1 MINPIGQSGFFD
13 GCCRIPATDNGH
25 GFAVSDGFSHGIG
38 SFGKLIK
45 FKNTHG
51 TIPDHQ
57 LGLFHN
63 RLVPFSCFG
72 ADIDRFHVFGNL
84 INIHCFHRGRIGAEF
99 IDNHHIHRQFKAD
112 SRLFYAPEA
121 DRRDQSEMLQTMIG
135 TMLERASEEMRNL
148 IAESDGK
155 DAIQEQG
162 VFSHVEI
169 RTDRQHGGKIRERL
183 LTLLK
188 SLEDPPAGGKKPAA
202 KPTPARKRGGKSGEV
217 AYRLTIAF
225 YPIAPGE

>member
-1 MINPIGQSGFFD
+1 MASRTKRPSEEGGKTPKRPRQAASLTLSDLEQVKVLADPLRIRILEEM
-13 GCCRIPATDNGH
+13 CREERTTKQVA
-25 GFAVSDGFSHGIG
+25 
-38 SFGKLIK
+38 KLLGEKPTKLYHHVEALERVGLIRLTRTQQ
-45 FKNTHG
+45 NRG
-51 TIPDHQ
+51 TTEKYY
-57 LGLFHN
+57 LG
-63 RLVPFSCFG
+63 V
-72 ADIDRFHVFGNL
+72 A
-84 INIHCFHRGRIGAEF
+84 
-99 IDNHHIHRQFKAD
+99 RQFKAD
-112 SRLFYAPEA
+112 SRLFSAPEA
-121 DRRDQSEMLQTMIG
+121 ARSDQSEMLQTMIG

-169 RTDRQHGGKIRERL
+169 RTDRKHGGKIRERL

-188 SLEDPPAGGKKPAA
+188 SLEDPPAGGKKTAA
-202 KPTPARKRGGKSGEV
+202 KPTPARKPGGKSGEV